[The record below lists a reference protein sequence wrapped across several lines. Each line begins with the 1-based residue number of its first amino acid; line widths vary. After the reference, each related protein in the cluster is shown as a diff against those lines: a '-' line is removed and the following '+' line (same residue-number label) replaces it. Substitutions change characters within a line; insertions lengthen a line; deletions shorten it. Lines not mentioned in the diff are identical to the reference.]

1 MGGNEP
7 LQNNFFGEQSSPV
20 RCVQKLNKTSYHSAL
35 PELSDD
41 ELKLKLSF
49 NLPEPE
55 FVARVR
61 LISEQKKP
69 GQTELSPDPTW
80 LLVVVKDRTSA
91 LLPRNSLLP

>member
-1 MGGNEP
+1 MGGNAS
-7 LQNNFFGEQSSPV
+7 LQNNFCDELCLPV
-20 RCVQKLNKTSYHSAL
+20 GCVQKLNKTSYHSAL

-80 LLVVVKDRTSA
+80 LLVVVKDKTPA
-91 LLPRNSLLP
+91 QSLCSSSPP